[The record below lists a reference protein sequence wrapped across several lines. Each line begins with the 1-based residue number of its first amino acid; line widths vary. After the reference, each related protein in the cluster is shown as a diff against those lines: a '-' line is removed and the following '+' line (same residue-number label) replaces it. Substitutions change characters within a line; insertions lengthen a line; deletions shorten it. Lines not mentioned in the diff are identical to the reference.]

1 MTDSART
8 FAFPT
13 NLGWMALAARGER
26 LVRLSFGHPSAA
38 AALAHLDSGDDWTA
52 TDRRDLHPK
61 IADVV
66 ERLERYAA
74 GEEVS
79 FADVAIDLSH
89 LTAFQQRV
97 VRACRK
103 ISRGRTRTYGELAAA
118 VGNPGAARAVG
129 SVMAKNRL
137 PIVVPCH
144 RVVGSAGSLGGFSAP
159 DGLCMKERMLA
170 LEGANVRGMKP
181 QRALRTRRGKEVV
194 LAAH

>member
-1 MTDSART
+1 MTDSICT
-8 FAFPT
+8 HIFPT

-38 AALAHLDSGDDWTA
+38 AALAHLDAGDNWTA
-52 TDRRDLHPK
+52 TDQRDLNPA

-66 ERLERYAA
+66 ERLGRYAA

-79 FADVAIDLSH
+79 FEDVQIDLSH

-103 ISRGRTRTYGELAAA
+103 ISRGRTRTYGELAAT
-118 VGNPGAARAVG
+118 VGSPGAARAVG

-159 DGLCMKERMLA
+159 DGLSMKERMLS
-170 LEGANVRGMKP
+170 LEGAKVSRG
-181 QRALRTRRGKEVV
+181 AARRRRPFGVS
-194 LAAH
+194 

>member
-1 MTDSART
+1 MTDSIRT

-26 LVRLSFGHPSAA
+26 LLRLAFGHPSAA
-38 AALAHLDSGDDWTA
+38 AALAHLDAGDDWA
-52 TDRRDLHPK
+52 ASDRRDLHPA

-66 ERLERYAA
+66 DRLERYAA

-79 FADVAIDLSH
+79 FADVEIDLSH
-89 LTAFQQRV
+89 LTEFQQRV

-118 VGNPGAARAVG
+118 AGKPGAARAVG
-129 SVMAKNRL
+129 SVMARNRL

-159 DGLCMKERMLA
+159 DGLSMKQRMLA
-170 LEGANVRGMKP
+170 LEGATVSRDVS
-181 QRALRTRRGKEVV
+181 RRRRPSLVS
-194 LAAH
+194 